1 MQKYTDEKVKLI
13 KEKKTNNLK
22 ADGKGLKHQKLTNIS
37 SKKPNRLINIKQSW
51 SNSRIKKR
59 AIL

>member
-22 ADGKGLKHQKLTNIS
+22 ADGKGLKHEKFTKIS
-37 SKKPNRLINIKQSW
+37 SKKPNRLINIKQ
-51 SNSRIKKR
+51 
-59 AIL
+59 